1 MPETKK
7 PSNPSAFAFGYG
19 TDNYSDIQ
27 LGMTLRDY
35 FAAKAMNGVVSN
47 EVVREAIAKNASAN
61 NIHGDDAIAKASYD
75 LADAMLKQ
83 RELNDENK

>member
-1 MPETKK
+1 MSQTKK

-35 FAAKAMNGVVSN
+35 FAAKAMQGMYSVTPAKDTSN
-47 EVVREAIAKNASAN
+47 KALESDAEVFYRV
-61 NIHGDDAIAKASYD
+61 
-75 LADAMLKQ
+75 ADAMLKQ
-83 RELNDENK
+83 RELTEENK